1 MPKIDAADLLRP
13 HLAPG
18 ERLEW
23 SALAGPIA
31 AGGVERRSRF
41 VFAGALAVIVTAL
54 AGVEE
59 LLPDVALPVLFVAV
73 FFFSLSV
80 SMAIARRARSRPR
93 LYGITD
99 RRVLVHADGALQSY
113 GPGELA
119 ELEVDRQPDGSVDL
133 YWGWKEPVGLDRSNR
148 DPDGGARMKFH
159 VRRRTERIGFV
170 GLASEEPAR
179 TLIRDF
185 LQRHYDSAVPAGAAA
200 SMSPAASTAPA
211 VPTTPTAP
219 TAPMAPIASIAS
231 TTPAAPMAP
240 DAGWHAVREPASG
253 LAIDLPSAWQV
264 RVGRLE
270 RRRVLGVLI
279 ESPETKWFDSPGPGW
294 NRLEV
299 NPGVEGAILQVD
311 LDAPNPPADLAAV
324 ANDKWSKVANVT
336 LLDAHPDLRIG
347 SLAGFGV
354 TQGLKGA
361 GIGVGSLR
369 VGGSIKADL
378 VQTQMWLR
386 GADRSVHVI
395 FVTPGAATALREAM
409 QKVVGTLRLE

>member
-1 MPKIDAADLLRP
+1 VPRIVAADLLRP
-13 HLAPG
+13 YLGPG

-23 SALAGPIA
+23 SALGGPIA
-31 AGGVERRSRF
+31 VGGVERRFRF
-41 VFAGALAVIVTAL
+41 IFAGALAVIVTAL

-59 LLPDVALPVLFVAV
+59 LLPDVALPLLLVAV
-73 FFFSLSV
+73 FFLSV
-80 SMAIARRARSRPR
+80 LVSKALARRAGSRPR
-93 LYGITD
+93 LYGVTD

-119 ELEVDRQPDGSVDL
+119 ELELDRQPDGSVDL
-133 YWGWKEPVGLDRSNR
+133 YWGWKEPVGLDRRGR
-148 DPDGGARMKFH
+148 DFDGGARMKFH

-185 LQRHYDSAVPAGAAA
+185 LQRHYDAAVPAAPAA
-200 SMSPAASTAPA
+200 SMPPTASTP
-211 VPTTPTAP
+211 
-219 TAPMAPIASIAS
+219 
-231 TTPAAPMAP
+231 P
-240 DAGWHAVREPASG
+240 DAGWHTVREPASG
-253 LAIDLPSAWQV
+253 LAIELPSAWQS
-264 RVGRLE
+264 RVGLLK

-279 ESPETKWFDSPGPGW
+279 ESPETKWFDSVGPGW

-299 NPGVEGAILQVD
+299 NPGVDLAILQVD
-311 LDAPNPPADLAAV
+311 IDPPSPPADLAAV
-324 ANDKWSKVANVT
+324 ANDTWSKVANVT
-336 LLDAHPDLRIG
+336 LLDTHPDLRIG
-347 SLAGFGV
+347 GLAGFGV

-361 GIGVGSLR
+361 GIGVGRIR

-395 FVTPGAATALREAM
+395 FVTPSEATALREAM

>member
-1 MPKIDAADLLRP
+1 VPQIDAADLLRP

-31 AGGVERRSRF
+31 AGGVERLFGF
-41 VFAGALAVIVTAL
+41 VFAGSLAFIVTVL

-59 LLPDVALPVLFVAV
+59 LVPGLALPVLFVAV
-73 FFFSLSV
+73 FFLSFLV
-80 SMAIARRARSRPR
+80 SKAFARRAGSRPR

-119 ELEVDRQPDGSVDL
+119 ALEVDRQPDGSVDL
-133 YWGWKEPVGLDRSNR
+133 YWGWKEPVGRDRRAR
-148 DPDGGARMKFH
+148 DPDGGVRMRFQ

-185 LQRHYDSAVPAGAAA
+185 LQRHYDAAVPAAPAA
-200 SMSPAASTAPA
+200 SMPPAASTAPA
-211 VPTTPTAP
+211 APMSPAATAP
-219 TAPMAPIASIAS
+219 TASTASAAPM
-231 TTPAAPMAP
+231 TPAASTPP
-240 DAGWHAVREPASG
+240 DAGWHTVREPASG
-253 LAIDLPSAWQV
+253 LAIDLPSAWQS
-264 RVGRLE
+264 RVGLLK

-311 LDAPNPPADLAAV
+311 LDPPGPPADLAAV

-336 LLDAHPDLRIG
+336 LLDTHADLRIG
-347 SLAGFGV
+347 GLAGFGV

-361 GIGVGSLR
+361 GIGAGSMR

-395 FVTPGAATALREAM
+395 FVTPSAATALREAM